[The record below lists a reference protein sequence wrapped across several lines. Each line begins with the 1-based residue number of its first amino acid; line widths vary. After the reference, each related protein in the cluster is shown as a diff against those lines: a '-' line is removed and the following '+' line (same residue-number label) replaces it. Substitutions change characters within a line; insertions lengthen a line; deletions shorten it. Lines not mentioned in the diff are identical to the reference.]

1 MNERD
6 HAMRIWQIFSAI
18 LMIALL
24 SVSSAWGQNLNG
36 EWEKANESD
45 GIIAFTRSPS
55 EDNVHE
61 IMAIG
66 TVDVSVAVVEA
77 LLRDVAAQPEYVYL
91 CTEAFVVDIP
101 GLENTKDITYLYSRT
116 GMPWPAY
123 DRDVVVKAECMI
135 NEETGAL
142 LFQAR
147 SISADFKA
155 QDERVVRIPKAIIEF
170 VATPRG
176 ENKIEL
182 LYHIQMDPGGDLPA
196 FIVNELSEDLAVKT
210 IEGIREMV
218 KKDKYKNAKSI
229 VTTTPWI
236 MQKSLASP
244 KDLMRLEQ
252 AES

>member
-6 HAMRIWQIFSAI
+6 HVMRIWQIFSAI
-18 LMIALL
+18 LMIGLL
-24 SVSSAWGQNLNG
+24 SVSSASGQDLNG
-36 EWEKANESD
+36 EWEKTNESD
-45 GIIAFTRSPS
+45 GIIGFTRSPS
-55 EDNVHE
+55 EGNLNE

-77 LLRDVAAQPEYVYL
+77 LLRDVAAQTEYVYL
-91 CTEAFVVDIP
+91 CTEAFIVDIP
-101 GLENTKDITYLYSRT
+101 GLESTKDTTYLYTRT

-142 LFQAR
+142 LFQVR

-155 QDERVVRIPKAIIEF
+155 QDERVVRIPKATMKC
-170 VATPRG
+170 VATPKG
-176 ENKIEL
+176 ENKTEL

-218 KKDKYKNAKSI
+218 KKDKYRNAKSI

-236 MQKSLASP
+236 TQKSWASP
-244 KDLMRLEQ
+244 KGLD
-252 AES
+252 AFTAG